1 MQLSRLRDMTASL
14 FLLQGPNNLNNFDTA
29 WQDRGLNLEV
39 CLERKI
45 QVY

>member
-1 MQLSRLRDMTASL
+1 MRASP
-14 FLLQGPNNLNNFDTA
+14 FLLQGPKNLNNFDTA

-39 CLERKI
+39 CLEGKI